1 MAPLRNLSRVNNVKF
16 NIKTN
21 GQAIDVFVIEQAL
34 IKADSAAMIDIDR
47 NTSQLRISTCL
58 DDTALLNLIAGAG
71 FPIPAA
77 NLQGVPSDC
86 CGGCSG

>member
-1 MAPLRNLSRVNNVKF
+1 MKF

-34 IKADSAAMIDIDR
+34 IQADPAAVIDIDR
-47 NTSQLRISTCL
+47 TTSQLRVSTCL
-58 DDTALLNLIAGAG
+58 DDTALLGLIADAG

>member
-1 MAPLRNLSRVNNVKF
+1 MKF
-16 NIKTN
+16 NIKTD
-21 GQAIDVFVIEQAL
+21 GHAIDVYVIEQAL
-34 IKADSAAMIDIDR
+34 IQADPAAVIDIDR
-47 NTSQLRISTCL
+47 TSSSLRVSTCL
-58 DDTALLNLIAGAG
+58 DDVELMSLIANAG